1 MFGGS
6 LVIVEALAHMTPNDT
21 KPMTA
26 IGRTRHSASTWSA
39 TKTVLLQGEERNRTK
54 N

>member
-26 IGRTRHSASTWSA
+26 IGRQ
-39 TKTVLLQGEERNRTK
+39 LLYALLNFVPFE
-54 N
+54 

>member
-26 IGRTRHSASTWSA
+26 IVKDYQMPAREQELAD
-39 TKTVLLQGEERNRTK
+39 
-54 N
+54 